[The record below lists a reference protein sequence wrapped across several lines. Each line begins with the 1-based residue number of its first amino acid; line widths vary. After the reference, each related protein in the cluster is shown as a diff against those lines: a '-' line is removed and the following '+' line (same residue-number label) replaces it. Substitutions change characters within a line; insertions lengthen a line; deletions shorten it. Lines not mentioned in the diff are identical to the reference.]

1 MVFINVRIN
10 LVKVSPDT
18 RETIKR
24 QVINLYQN
32 GYKAKKIGEILCIS
46 EYAARRIIAAYE
58 EEGLECIKEAARG
71 RKPGEKRILSAKQE
85 KKFKA

>member
-1 MVFINVRIN
+1 MNVRIN

-46 EYAARRIIAAYE
+46 EYAARRVIAAYKE
-58 EEGLECIKEAARG
+58 DGMECIKEAARG